1 MKSIRGFAYFLPL
14 FFVSVSVAY
23 AQTVSGQISGRVI
36 DPQGAVIG
44 GASVRLTSDLSQQV
58 REFVTDESG
67 SFVFL
72 SIVPGNYSVRVE
84 LPGFKTH
91 EQKAI
96 SVSAQERVELH

>member
-44 GASVRLTSDLSQQV
+44 EPVCD
-58 REFVTDESG
+58 
-67 SFVFL
+67 
-72 SIVPGNYSVRVE
+72 
-84 LPGFKTH
+84 
-91 EQKAI
+91 
-96 SVSAQERVELH
+96 